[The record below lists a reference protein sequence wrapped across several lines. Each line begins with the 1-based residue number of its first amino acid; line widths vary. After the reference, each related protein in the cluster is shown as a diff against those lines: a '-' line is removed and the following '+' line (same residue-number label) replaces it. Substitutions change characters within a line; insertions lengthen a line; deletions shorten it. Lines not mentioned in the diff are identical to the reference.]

1 MNRETVFSLSW
12 AYALRMSREK
22 QFRCSAGALIDK
34 FPKGTQS
41 REEALFAE
49 ATFAGRSPKRA
60 EANRA
65 SSRLD
70 TSYNIIRISSS
81 TNICS
86 GKNA

>member
-60 EANRA
+60 EVNRA
-65 SSRLD
+65 SSRPAQARREPKQIGPLPALRLL
-70 TSYNIIRISSS
+70 II
-81 TNICS
+81 
-86 GKNA
+86 